1 MKRTVFLACLLL
13 LTGSLAYAADGGSW
27 KSAEAEIKD
36 SRGQTVGSAVFT
48 PTPQGVAVV
57 VEVSRLAPG
66 KHGIHVHAAGICEP
80 PDFKTA
86 GGHFNPHAKKHG
98 LKGHEGGHPGDL
110 PNLEVGPN
118 EKGKLT
124 ATLPN
129 ATLGVGDAAS
139 LLGPNGSSIVIH
151 AKAGDEMTDPSGNSG
166 DRIACGVIIGK
177 R

>member
-13 LTGSLAYAADGGSW
+13 LTGRLAYAADEGSW

-48 PTPQGVAVV
+48 PTPIGVAVV
-57 VEVSRLAPG
+57 VEVSKLAAG
-66 KHGIHVHAAGICEP
+66 THGIHVHAAGICEP

-98 LKGHEGGHPGDL
+98 LKSPEGAHSGDL

-118 EKGKLT
+118 EKGMLT
-124 ATLPN
+124 ATLSN
-129 ATLGVGDAAS
+129 ATLGVGDTAS

-151 AKAGDEMTDPSGNSG
+151 AKADDEMTDPSGNSG
-166 DRIACGVIIGK
+166 DRIACGVLIGK

>member
-1 MKRTVFLACLLL
+1 MKRTAFMACLLL
-13 LTGSLAYAADGGSW
+13 LTGSLAYAADGAGW
-27 KSAEAEIKD
+27 KSAEAEIQD

-48 PTPQGVAVV
+48 PTPKGVVAV
-57 VEVSRLAPG
+57 VEVSKLAPG

-86 GGHFNPHAKKHG
+86 GGHFNPHGKKHG
-98 LKGHEGGHPGDL
+98 LKSAEGAHAGDL

-118 EKGKLT
+118 GKGKLK
-124 ATLPN
+124 ATLSN
-129 ATLGVGDAAS
+129 ATLEVGDTAS

-151 AKAGDEMTDPSGNSG
+151 AKADDGMTDPSGNSG
-166 DRIACGVIIGK
+166 DRIACGVVIGK